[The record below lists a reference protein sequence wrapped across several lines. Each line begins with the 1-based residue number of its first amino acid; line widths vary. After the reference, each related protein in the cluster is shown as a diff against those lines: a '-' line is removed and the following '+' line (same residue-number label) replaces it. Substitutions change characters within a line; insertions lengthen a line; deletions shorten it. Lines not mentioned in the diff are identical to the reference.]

1 MRTVYLGTS
10 EFAATVLRRLAGSRH
25 RPVLVATRPAR
36 PKGRGKKL
44 TDPPVADA
52 ARELGIEL
60 IQPESVNSEDAV
72 GQIRA
77 AEPDAVC
84 VCAFGAI
91 VKEPLLSLVPSFN
104 VHPSLLPRWRGAA
117 PVERAIEAGDDVTG
131 VTIMTLVEELDAGPM
146 CAVVEVPITPEDDYG
161 SLAGRLAALGGDLLV
176 EALDSADAGDLE
188 WREQTPADGRP
199 ASYAEKIV
207 RADRVLSPVTQTA
220 RQLELKV
227 RALTPHIGAM
237 FETPEPGPLRVE
249 IARAVDEQVPAG
261 VFEERDGRLLVGA
274 VEGALE
280 LRRVRPAG
288 GKSMDAA
295 SFLRGYP
302 TPRLK

>member
-1 MRTVYLGTS
+1 MRIVYLGTS
-10 EFAATVLRRLAGSRH
+10 DFAATVLRQLAGSPH
-25 RPVLVATRPAR
+25 RPQLVVTRPAR

-60 IQPESVNSEDAV
+60 AQPENVNEPDAV
-72 GQIRA
+72 EQIRA
-77 AEPDAVC
+77 AQPEAVC

-91 VKEPLLSLVPSFN
+91 IKQPLLSLAPTFN

-117 PVERAIEAGDDVTG
+117 PVERAIAAGDERTG
-131 VTIMTLVEELDAGPM
+131 VSIMALVEELDAGPV
-146 CAVVEVPITPEDDYG
+146 CAVAEEPIGPEDDYA
-161 SLAGRLAALGGDLLV
+161 SLAARLAARGGELLV
-176 EALDSADAGDLE
+176 AALDRAQAGDVE
-188 WREQTPADGRP
+188 WTPQQSGQANP
-199 ASYAEKIV
+199 VTYAEKIV
-207 RADRVLSPVTQTA
+207 REDRILDPRAHTA
-220 RQLELKV
+220 HELELTI

-237 FETPEPGPLRVE
+237 LDVAEPGPLRVDL
-249 IARAVDEQVPAG
+249 ARAVDETVEPG
-261 VFEERDGRLLVGA
+261 SFEEIDGRLLVGA
-274 VEGALE
+274 RQGALE

-302 TPRLK
+302 VPKLK